1 MMDKA
6 STESSLDRRIAAK
19 VRELRQRS
27 DLSLEELASRCDVSR
42 SMLSLIERA
51 ETSATAVT
59 LEKVARGLGVTLS
72 VLLDTAPP
80 DDAPP
85 SPLARRREQEV
96 WRDPES
102 GYERRQLSPR
112 GGSAELSLA
121 EILLPAKARV
131 TFENGHAH
139 HTVRQQVW
147 LLGGTLELT
156 AHGVKH
162 VLREGDCLAM
172 DLDAP
177 TVFHNPKARV
187 ARYLVAVA
195 TTPQGGR
202 R

>member
-1 MMDKA
+1 MLDGTNTNNA
-6 STESSLDRRIAAK
+6 LDRRIAAQ
-19 VRELRQRS
+19 VRELRRRR
-27 DLSLEELASRCDVSR
+27 DLSLEELAGRCDVSR

-59 LEKVARGLGVTLS
+59 LEKVARGLGVTLG
-72 VLLDTAPP
+72 VLLDDGPS
-80 DDAPP
+80 DASLP

-112 GGSAELSLA
+112 GGSADLNLA
-121 EILLPAKARV
+121 EIVLPAKGRV
-131 TFENGHAH
+131 TFENGHARGR
-139 HTVRQQVW
+139 VRQQVW
-147 LLGGTLELT
+147 LLAGTLELT
-156 AHGVKH
+156 ANGTKH

-172 DLDAP
+172 ELDAP
-177 TVFHNPKARV
+177 TIFHNPKGRA

-195 TTPQGGR
+195 TATDGGR